1 LRYRVSKLCKLMDGQ
16 MLSMSTD
23 HFITHVCYDSRLPI
37 YGEHSLFIALKNA
50 KANGHQYVMN
60 AYERGC
66 RTFLVDEE
74 VQLPNDANVIKV
86 AHSLHALQHLAS
98 AHRANY
104 KGVVV
109 GITGSW
115 GKTTVKEWLYELIA
129 DEINVVKSPKSFNSQ
144 LGVALSILNIEPQH
158 EVAIIEAGI
167 SEPGEMERLES
178 MIRPDVGVFTTLAD
192 AHQANFN
199 SPEQKLREKL
209 QLFRNANKVLLSDE
223 QVDAIDILKTKY
235 PQALLKCWGKK
246 SQSDL
251 QIITEQAR
259 NTHLRFN
266 SKSLNLATSS
276 RDAYHFENLL
286 HAVFTA
292 SELGVSTGLIEQKAK
307 ALKPLAMRL
316 EMKPGQHGI
325 TLVNDSYSADFNSL
339 EVGLNY
345 LHKVSG
351 NQEKTLILSEFDQQ
365 EIDSD
370 VFVKRLSSLINV
382 HQIRK
387 LVFVGSFSIKESL
400 KNTEAKVQQFSST
413 RELLSSCTPSNF
425 ANEAILVKGAR
436 RFQLEKVIHLL
447 QAKSHKTQLELNM
460 NALVKN
466 FNWFKNHLP
475 RETGIMVMLK
485 ALSYGAGTF
494 EIARLLQNL
503 GADYIA
509 VAYTDEGVT
518 LRQHGIHV
526 PIMVLNPDEEGF
538 VKMLEHNLE
547 PEIYSIELLKQLI
560 AFLGNA
566 SSQMK
571 VHINIDT
578 GMHRLGFMPG
588 EVPETAQLL
597 SSHKTQ
603 LKVASVFCHLSSAD
617 VEAHNEFTLQQ
628 LHTLQQ
634 AVNTLRSSLEHDFI
648 VHAGNSAGAIAHPES
663 VFDMVRLGI
672 GFYGVNPTL
681 KGADL
686 DLAFRLSTRIS
697 QVKAVEVG
705 ESVGYSRS
713 WFAQRSTRIAT
724 IPMGY
729 ADGLPRLLG
738 NEKGHVYVHGK
749 KAPFVGSICMDMSMI
764 DITDIDATAGDEVVI
779 FENEQQLMD
788 LSKMLNTIPYEVLSG
803 ISQRVRRVYLE
814 D

>member
-1 LRYRVSKLCKLMDGQ
+1 
-16 MLSMSTD
+16 MLQESVD
-23 HFITHVCYDSRLPI
+23 NNITHVCYDSRLPI
-37 YGEHSLFIALKNA
+37 YGERSIFIALKNSN
-50 KANGHQYVMN
+50 ANGHQYVMK

-66 RTFLVDEE
+66 RNFLVDEL
-74 VQLPNDANVIKV
+74 VHLPDDANIIKV
-86 AHSLHALQHLAS
+86 ADSLTALQDLAKH
-98 AHRANY
+98 HRAGF
-104 KGVVV
+104 KGTVI

-129 DEINVVKSPKSFNSQ
+129 DEFNVVKSPKSFNSQ
-144 LGVALSILNIEPQH
+144 LGVALSILNIEPEHQ
-158 EVAIIEAGI
+158 VAIIEAGI
-167 SEPGEMERLES
+167 SQPGEMNRLES
-178 MIRPDVGVFTTLAD
+178 MIKPDIGIFTTLAD

-199 SPEQKLREKL
+199 SSDNKLREKL
-209 QLFRNANKVLLSDE
+209 QLFKDAKKVLMASAQNEALEIMRS
-223 QVDAIDILKTKY
+223 QYPNVVLKT
-235 PQALLKCWGKK
+235 WGKQP
-246 SQSDL
+246 SCALHIVEEHARSTDL
-251 QIITEQAR
+251 HFGAKAF
-259 NTHLRFN
+259 H
-266 SKSLNLATSS
+266 LATSS

-286 HAVFTA
+286 HAVLA
-292 SELGVSTGLIEQKAK
+292 ALELGTSTGLIEQKTK

-345 LHKVSG
+345 LNKVSG
-351 NQEKTLILSEFDQQ
+351 NQKKTLILSEFDQQ
-365 EIDSD
+365 AIDASVFTERLKEII
-370 VFVKRLSSLINV
+370 RV
-382 HQIRK
+382 HKLGK
-387 LVFVGSFSIKESL
+387 LVFVGQLPLGKSIEE
-400 KNTEAKVQQFSST
+400 TGIEVQHYPT
-413 RELLSSCTPSNF
+413 TKELLSSCTPSDF
-425 ANEAILVKGAR
+425 ANEALLVKGAR
-436 RFQLEKVIHLL
+436 RFQLEKVIHLF

-466 FNWFKNHLP
+466 FNWFKKHLP
-475 RETGIMVMLK
+475 KETKIMVMLK

-518 LRQHGIHV
+518 LRQHGIQV

-538 VKMLEHNLE
+538 VKMLEHRLE
-547 PEIYSIELLKQLI
+547 PEVYSEELLRQLI
-560 AFLGNA
+560 AFLGNT

-578 GMHRLGFMPG
+578 GMHRLGFMPN
-588 EVPETAQLL
+588 EISQIAALLKAHEAQVN
-597 SSHKTQ
+597 
-603 LKVASVFCHLSSAD
+603 VASVFCHLSSAD
-617 VEAHNEFTLQQ
+617 EEVHNDFTLHQ
-628 LHTLQQ
+628 LNTLKQ
-634 AVNTLRSSLEHDFI
+634 AVKTLRSTLNHDFI

-663 VFDMVRLGI
+663 IFDMVRLGI
-672 GFYGVNPTL
+672 GFYGVNPSF
-681 KGADL
+681 KGADI
-686 DLAFRLSTRIS
+686 DLAFRLTTRIS
-697 QVKAVEVG
+697 QVKEINKG

-713 WFAQRSTRIAT
+713 WFAKRATRIAT

-738 NEKGHVYVHGK
+738 NETGHVYLHGK

-764 DITDIDATAGDEVVI
+764 DITDIDAVEGDEVVI
-779 FENEQQLMD
+779 FENEKQLME
-788 LSKMLNTIPYEVLSG
+788 LSAMLNTIPYEVLSS